1 MAKVNEVAEQ
11 PWWALV
17 IEGVVAIMF
26 GFAALLWPGITIG
39 VLALLLAIFIG
50 VFGVFDI
57 IHGVRCLGKSTWN
70 GILHLLLGVLEV
82 GLSVFLLNRV
92 GSGLAI
98 ATLILLIALGF
109 LSRGIVAIVLA
120 FTSNLQGSTKW
131 LTVTLGMLS
140 IIAAVIIAR
149 YPVPSALTW
158 VWVVGLFALISG
170 PFQIAMGV
178 SLKEKQE

>member
-1 MAKVNEVAEQ
+1 MAKVSQVAEQ

-17 IEGVVAIMF
+17 IEGIVAIMF

-57 IHGVRCLGKSTWN
+57 IHGVRSIGQSAWV
-70 GILHLLLGVLEV
+70 GILHLLLGMLEV
-82 GLSVFLLNRV
+82 GVSVFLLNRV

-98 ATLILLIALGF
+98 ATLILLLALGF

-120 FTSNLQGSTKW
+120 FTAGIKGSEKW
-131 LTVTLGMLS
+131 LTVTLGALS
-140 IIAAVIIAR
+140 IIAAVIIVR

-178 SLKEKQE
+178 SMKDKQQ